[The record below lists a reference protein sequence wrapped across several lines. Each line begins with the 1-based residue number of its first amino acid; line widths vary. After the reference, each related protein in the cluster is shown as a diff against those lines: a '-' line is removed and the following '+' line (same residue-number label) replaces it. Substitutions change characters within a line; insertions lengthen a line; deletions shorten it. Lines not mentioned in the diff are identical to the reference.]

1 MEHQLKLHSESLQL
15 RIDELEKELIES
27 NNKNQT
33 ITDVNEI
40 YVIKIKL
47 LELFYIETFPNKKNR
62 SQQR

>member
-47 LELFYIETFPNKKNR
+47 LEYFYIETFPNKKNR
-62 SQQR
+62 S

>member
-33 ITDVNEI
+33 IADVNEI

-62 SQQR
+62 FQQR

>member
-47 LELFYIETFPNKKNR
+47 FELFYIETFPNKKNR
-62 SQQR
+62 SLQR

>member
-40 YVIKIKL
+40 YVIKL
-47 LELFYIETFPNKKNR
+47 NYWNYFT
-62 SQQR
+62 